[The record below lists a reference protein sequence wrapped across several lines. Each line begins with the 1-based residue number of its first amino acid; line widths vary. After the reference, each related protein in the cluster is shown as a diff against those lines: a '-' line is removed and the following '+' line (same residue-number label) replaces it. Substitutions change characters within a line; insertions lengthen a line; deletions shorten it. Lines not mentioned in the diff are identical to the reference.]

1 VENQTNTDDTCRDL
15 LLQQIETIRESL
27 RIKSEQEFHRETE
40 KYRLAL
46 QAISGNHHPIQETL
60 PATSQV
66 ESPQVESPSPGL
78 FDATTTNVF
87 SHHAAASLLPLV
99 QRRKTYKEFAPFEE
113 DILVRAEQ
121 LIRTECSTS
130 TMMLRKVF
138 HWGTDAALACLH
150 QLVPRGVVRELRES
164 NIGKCTTTNF
174 DRSPVFEIVPL
185 PTPGTRT
192 VNPEHRYTG
201 RSHIDDVLLE
211 EVLRV
216 VRLLKKATTS
226 QVTDKVRVPAKT
238 SPKGVPPK
246 MLSVCDQTAK
256 KALDI
261 HKERGNII
269 LVPKNRKSRK
279 LVWAPTPEPAVEQTT
294 PLATPA
300 PATVPIQ
307 TPPPEPALP
316 GSTSPTLYHTV
327 EGLLKALEPRGFSFK
342 LNGNQGLSVKGP
354 VGSLTESDRAS
365 IMTLKD
371 ALISRL
377 RGLTTHNASMVPSS

>member
-1 VENQTNTDDTCRDL
+1 MENQTNPDDTCRDL
-15 LLQQIETIRESL
+15 LLQQIETIRASIQTES
-27 RIKSEQEFHRETE
+27 EHEFHRRTE
-40 KYRLAL
+40 KYRMAL
-46 QAISGNHHPIQETL
+46 QAISGNHYSIQEVL
-60 PATSQV
+60 PATSH
-66 ESPQVESPSPGL
+66 PGL
-78 FDATTTNVF
+78 FDATTTPV
-87 SHHAAASLLPLV
+87 SAPLV

-121 LIRTECSTS
+121 LIRTKRSTS

-164 NIGKCTTTNF
+164 NIGKCTGTNF

-185 PTPGTRT
+185 PAPGTRT
-192 VNPEHRYTG
+192 VNPEYRYTG

-226 QVTDKVRVPAKT
+226 QVADKVRVPAKT

-261 HKERGNII
+261 HKERGNVI

-279 LVWAPTPEPAVEQTT
+279 LVWAPTPTGITSAPEAVPAVEPGVT
-294 PLATPA
+294 
-300 PATVPIQ
+300 
-307 TPPPEPALP
+307 PALP
-316 GSTSPTLYHTV
+316 GSTSPTPYHTV
-327 EGLLKALEPRGFSFK
+327 EELLKALEPRGFSFK

-354 VGSLTESDRAS
+354 VGSLTESDRSS
-365 IMTLKD
+365 IMTLKN
-371 ALISRL
+371 ALISHL
-377 RGLTTHNASMVPSS
+377 RGLTTHDASMVPAA